1 MENCIWLDNISYIGY
16 IDDMKSIDLAKIAEW
31 ESALESEREE
41 LARRRGQLDA
51 QLQQVS
57 RKLELLRQMKS
68 LEESP
73 AENGTTTRIAAV
85 SEGRPTP
92 ASVREMARRILTQS
106 GRPLHISEIHRQ
118 FLNNGYPIPGVG
130 TPFNILAHIVNDKSF
145 VRVARGTYALSGTV
159 PEDQVLPRAP
169 RTRRARKTK
178 KPAKRL

>member
-1 MENCIWLDNISYIGY
+1 
-16 IDDMKSIDLAKIAEW
+16 MKSIDLKQIAEW
-31 ESALESEREE
+31 EAALASEREE

-73 AENGTTTRIAAV
+73 GEDGTATRVAAV
-85 SEGRPTP
+85 SAEGRPTP
-92 ASVREMARRILTQS
+92 ASVREMTKGILTQS

-118 FLNNGYPIPGVG
+118 FLNNGYPIPGGG

-169 RTRRARKTK
+169 RTHKARKTK
-178 KPAKRL
+178 KSAKRP